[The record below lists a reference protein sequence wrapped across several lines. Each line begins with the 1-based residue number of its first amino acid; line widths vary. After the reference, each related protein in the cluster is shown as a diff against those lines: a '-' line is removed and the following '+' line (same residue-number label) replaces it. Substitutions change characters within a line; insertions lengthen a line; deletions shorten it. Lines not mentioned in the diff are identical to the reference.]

1 MKVAVDVASVLA
13 LAHPLHKRVG
23 ASCELVGNGTD
34 GLIVDSAFVSQPG
47 VEGRELQVALA
58 GVLGGE
64 IEVLLEDS
72 GSGLSDSLAR
82 VVTLAGGLV
91 AGDQLDLAAVASHV
105 REAVDGPSLTEHSCS
120 DDRPDIR

>member
-1 MKVAVDVASVLA
+1 M
-13 LAHPLHKRVG
+13 
-23 ASCELVGNGTD
+23 
-34 GLIVDSAFVSQPG
+34 SQPG
-47 VEGRELQVALA
+47 VEGGELQVTLA

-91 AGDQLDLAAVASHV
+91 AGDQRDVAAVASHV
-105 REAVDGPSLTEHSCS
+105 REAVDGARFTEHSCS
-120 DDRPDIR
+120 DDGPDTR